1 MNVLSTIRLL
11 LLAVALL
18 LLAGC
23 GAAAT
28 PTAPAPDTAEAPVAA
43 AVEPVTSEESSEA
56 SSEETMAAEMRFF
69 TNPDGS
75 EIEIPVA
82 PQRVVALSERD
93 MDAALALGA
102 NVVGVV
108 NGRGAMEP
116 PRYLQ
121 AHLGE
126 AVSVGSFA
134 EPSPEAILTLKP
146 DLILIGGLFP
156 ELEAQLPALQQIAPV
171 AITYESSDDWR
182 TALLRTAE
190 ALNKGSE
197 GEAWLSEYD
206 ARAKEVETALGENAG
221 AEISIVR
228 FNPDGPVVM
237 APISFGSTIAE
248 SVGLTRPQ
256 AQVDIAGSH
265 GAHSDTISE
274 ERLDVVDG
282 DWIFVGY
289 LNPDGAEILDIT
301 LEAPLVQAL
310 GAVQAGHVSTVDG
323 AVWTTTGGPLAAL
336 TILDDIEAALGQ
348 GEIVVEAEPSIAP
361 LPRTVVDANGAEVVI
376 EDDSKIIALDGTVTE
391 IVYALGAGDRLIA
404 TDASSSYP
412 EAATQ
417 LPQVGYVRQLSA
429 EPILGMAP
437 TLILTSDDAGP
448 PEAVAQLRESGVPV
462 LMLHSADSL
471 DDSYAL
477 IRGIAQALGLESKGE
492 ALIADMEA
500 ELAEAKVMLEKA
512 TTTPRVL
519 FVYARGPE
527 TVSAAGSGTSIDVIF
542 ELAGVTNAVTEWEG
556 YQPLTAEG
564 AVTLAPDAILLFT
577 TGLESVGGVD
587 GLLAIPGLAETP
599 AGAERRV
606 HDMDGL
612 LLTGLGPRIGEA
624 VQQLIKML
632 HPELAQ

>member
-1 MNVLSTIRLL
+1 MKVLSTIRLL
-11 LLAVALL
+11 MLMVALL
-18 LLAGC
+18 ILAAC
-23 GAAAT
+23 GAVVT
-28 PTAPAPDTAEAPVAA
+28 PISPEAE
-43 AVEPVTSEESSEA
+43 VEPVEAAVAAEPEPVISEEA
-56 SSEETMAAEMRFF
+56 RAPEMRLF
-69 TNPDGS
+69 TNADGS
-75 EIEIPVA
+75 EIEIPSD

-93 MDAALALGA
+93 MDTALALDA

-121 AHLGE
+121 PLLGE
-126 AVSVGSFA
+126 AASVGSFA
-134 EPSPEAILTLKP
+134 EPSPEAILNLKP

-182 TALLRTAE
+182 TAFARTAE

-197 GEAWLSEYD
+197 AEAWLTEYD
-206 ARAKEVETALGENAG
+206 ARTKEVEAALGENAG
-221 AEISIVR
+221 ARISIVR

-237 APISFGSTIAE
+237 APTSFGSTIAE

-256 AQVDIAGSH
+256 AQLDIAGSH
-265 GAHSDTISE
+265 GAHSDTISQ

-289 LNPDGAEILDIT
+289 LNPDGAAVLDTT
-301 LEAPLVQAL
+301 LKAPLVQAL
-310 GAVQAGHVSTVDG
+310 GAVRAGHVSPVDG

-336 TILDDIEAALGQ
+336 TILDDIEAALGS
-348 GEIVVEAEPSIAP
+348 GEIVVEAEPSVAP
-361 LPRTVVDANGAEVVI
+361 LPRTVVDVDGAEVVI
-376 EDDSKIIALDGTVTE
+376 EDDSQIISLDGTVTE

-404 TDASSSYP
+404 TDASSTYP

-448 PEAVAQLRESGVPV
+448 PEAVTQLQESGVPV
-462 LMLHSADSL
+462 LMLGSADSL
-471 DDSYAL
+471 ENSYAL
-477 IRGIAQALGLESKGE
+477 IRSIAQALGVAAKGE

-500 ELAEAKVMLEKA
+500 DLAEAKAMLAQA

-519 FVYARGPE
+519 FIYARGPE

-542 ELAGVTNAVTEWEG
+542 ELAGVTNAVTGWEG

-564 AVTLAPDAILLFT
+564 SVTLAPDAILLFT
-577 TGLESVGGVD
+577 SGLESVGGVD
-587 GLLAIPGLAETP
+587 GLVGIPGIAETP
-599 AGAERRV
+599 AGAERRI

-612 LLTGLGPRIGEA
+612 LLTGLGPRVGEA
-624 VQQLIKML
+624 VQHLIKLL
-632 HPELAQ
+632 HPELTQQ